1 MGKNFMKKLNNY
13 KIEMQVEEN
22 WEILCYT
29 NDYFW
34 DMIFNA
40 LKEQYWKEKLRV
52 INDKKEIICEHE
64 AIL

>member
-13 KIEMQVEEN
+13 KIEMQVEKN

-52 INDKKEIICEHE
+52 INDKKEIIVEHE

>member
-1 MGKNFMKKLNNY
+1 MKKLNNY
-13 KIEMQVEEN
+13 KIEMQVEKN

-52 INDKKEIICEHE
+52 INDKKEIIVEHE